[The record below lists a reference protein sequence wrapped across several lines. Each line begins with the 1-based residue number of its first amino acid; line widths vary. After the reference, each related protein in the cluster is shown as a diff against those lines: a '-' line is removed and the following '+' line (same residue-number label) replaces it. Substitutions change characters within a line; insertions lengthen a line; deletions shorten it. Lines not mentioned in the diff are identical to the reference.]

1 MTRRCFSVALAVA
14 EPVPASIETPE
25 GPSVAE
31 GDMYRYLHRQERG
44 RPEQEFLPVE
54 PVAAALCAWRGGAP
68 G

>member
-31 GDMYRYLHRQERG
+31 GDICQYLHRQEQG
-44 RPEQEFLPVE
+44 RLEQEFLP
-54 PVAAALCAWRGGAP
+54 A
-68 G
+68 